1 MNSKDFRGGCSRSIG
16 FDYITF
22 LSGDFTISQLF
33 PLSVGHQDATLFSQ
47 EVFFCPTCTV
57 IFRYV
62 ILTVLHFGPVGSK
75 IRRG

>member
-33 PLSVGHQDATLFSQ
+33 PLSVGHQDERLFSQ
-47 EVFFCPTCTV
+47 EAFALQAYRDFPLRNIHGTE
-57 IFRYV
+57 
-62 ILTVLHFGPVGSK
+62 
-75 IRRG
+75 